1 MHCSMS
7 DEYVSKAMNNRS
19 SGFAQ
24 PVNEVLQDI
33 QASFNIS
40 PTYGVP
46 TEDIFTIRYQYDA
59 HTQDPQSLFLKDPL
73 TGSGRFLDAPQRIFV
88 VSDSE
93 WRASQYLTGHPGRR
107 GISSYDTAAILLH
120 ENGDNR
126 NSWCR
131 KTLIHEILHS
141 VSLYSRIW
149 DRFPNIMRLRRFFRE
164 GITECLTGYILLK
177 RHKECY
183 EEWKTN
189 KLFRCTISYQQH
201 VRTWCSFCQC
211 VGIKDLAK
219 FYLSTQENPVEA
231 WQQLVQSV
239 HAKSFKKF
247 NYQLNPNSAFR
258 EPQFRQICI
267 NSFPDFKAIYLSL
280 SKCLDFS
287 RIP

>member
-7 DEYVSKAMNNRS
+7 DEYIDKASNK
-19 SGFAQ
+19 SGLAQ
-24 PVNEVLQDI
+24 LEKEILQDV
-33 QASFNIS
+33 QATFNIP
-40 PTYGVP
+40 PTYGIP
-46 TEDIFTIRYQYDA
+46 TENISTIRYRYE
-59 HTQDPQSLFLKDPL
+59 TQTQNPQALFLTDPL
-73 TGSGRFLDAPQRIFV
+73 TRSGRFLEAPQRIFV

-93 WRASQYLTGHPGRR
+93 WRANPHLTGPPGWR
-107 GISSYDTAAILLH
+107 GCYNYPIAAILLH
-120 ENGDNR
+120 ENGDNK

-131 KTLIHEILHS
+131 ETLIHETLHS

-149 DRFPNIMRLRRFFRE
+149 DGFPNIMRLRRFFRE
-164 GITECLTGYILLK
+164 GITECLTGYLLLK

-189 KLFRCTISYQQH
+189 KLYRCTISYEQH

-219 FYLSTQENPVEA
+219 FYLSTQEGPVEA
-231 WQQLVQSV
+231 WQQLVESI
-239 HAKSFKKF
+239 HAKSSKKF

-267 NSFPDFKAIYLSL
+267 NSFPDFKATYLSL